1 MRRRAVG
8 WAATAHALAS
18 PRPLVALVA
27 GADGAVDDADV
38 EALLDAGHEVVL
50 AVPEGVSAVA
60 GPTGAAGQVP
70 VVAVRAGSDAV
81 AVARAVGG
89 GRDVL
94 VLRSGTRTGPLCLE
108 RLRWVAASVPDA
120 ATVSAWDPRADA
132 AGVAWPTHL
141 TFGEVARALVYR
153 PDLWAVEVPEPY
165 GPCTYVRTA
174 AAGDSAWH
182 ALAPHAVAEGPDV
195 GPALAPGRW
204 QDRAAATIAQAA
216 RLDSVEPRILYIA
229 QGVTRRACDENM
241 ALARELQGQRPL
253 LLERL
258 SNGTFEL
265 SEVAA
270 GARRRLQTWRPAG
283 ALEGTV
289 TDDPFEAFVTQV
301 LAENGVEA
309 VHVVHL
315 LGQPVLGV
323 ARAATRLGLPLTMS
337 VTDDYLVEPSRV
349 RRLLPDV
356 PATADPATEIRAEGW
371 LDAVG
376 ELLDA
381 CRRVVT
387 STPWLRAAHVAA
399 FGARAERIE
408 ILESLGPVAERLER
422 EAPRQR
428 RPGPLRVVSAAR
440 WGAGKGIGLTREVAR
455 SLGAEVEW
463 HVLGEGS
470 WQLADVAVAHPA
482 YDHAELGALLDEIDA
497 DAGALLTDGPDMD
510 GRVLTELWA
519 RGLRVVATRIGANAD
534 AVDARGAGAL
544 VPVGDVEAS
553 ARAVLEQARLGASA
567 DVPQTPPAGGVV
579 SGVTYGG
586 GLSSLVRR
594 EAVDVPLIAVM
605 ALPGSTSATIRVAR
619 PAVHARQ
626 RGFAEFRGSDASD
639 IVEALDRAD
648 YAAIVV
654 QRTAVKDPVTA
665 QRLASVLAERKIRLI
680 VDLDD
685 DLVSDAARARLAK
698 MHVRFPNLSHE
709 RLDAL
714 AHLVGAADLVT
725 VSMDNLRAVV
735 DEVRG
740 APVAVTVA
748 NNLDDRLWS
757 CTVDDLSQPYADVR
771 LLYMGTVTHAADL
784 ELLVEPL
791 ALLNSG
797 GRRVTLDVVGV
808 SDGPLPSR
816 HMARARVG
824 NMLYPDFVRWMRGHA
839 GQWAAGLAPLEHDAL
854 NSSKSDLKLL
864 EYALAGLPAV
874 ATDYGPYAGRTDL
887 ATIVP
892 NDPAAWAQAV
902 EDVLGDP
909 VATRER
915 QRQVADRV
923 RRERTWTPQR
933 VGAWVDLLLGPTA
946 GEVRDAEVS
955 LGAESSRA

>member
-8 WAATAHALAS
+8 WAGTAQALAG
-18 PRPLVALVA
+18 PRPAVALVA
-27 GADGAVDDADV
+27 GADGLVADTEV
-38 EALLDAGHEVVL
+38 EALSGAGYEVVL
-50 AVPEGVSAVA
+50 VVPEGSPALA
-60 GPTGAAGQVP
+60 GPTGAAGHAA
-70 VVAVRAGSDAV
+70 VVAVRPGADAV

-89 GRDVL
+89 GRDVV

-108 RLRWVAASVPDA
+108 RLRWVAASLPDA
-120 ATVSAWDPRADA
+120 ASVSAWDPRADA
-132 AGVAWPTHL
+132 AGVAWPSHL
-141 TFGEVARALVYR
+141 TSREVARALAYR
-153 PDLWAVEVPEPY
+153 PDVWAVEVP
-165 GPCTYVRTA
+165 GPSGACTYVRTA
-174 AAGDSAWH
+174 PAGEDAWH
-182 ALAPHAVAEGPDV
+182 ALAPHAVAQGPDA
-195 GPALAPGRW
+195 GPAPAPGRW

-216 RLDSVEPRILYIA
+216 RLDSVEPRTLYVA
-229 QGVTRRACDENM
+229 HGVTRRACDENM
-241 ALARELQGQRPL
+241 ALALELQGQRPL

-265 SEVAA
+265 SEVAG

-289 TDDPFEAFVTQV
+289 ADDSFEAFVTQV
-301 LAENGVEA
+301 LAENAVEA
-309 VHVVHL
+309 VHLVHL

-323 ARAATRLGLPLTMS
+323 ARASARLGLPLTMS
-337 VTDDYLVEPSRV
+337 LTDDYLVEPSRV

-356 PATADPATEIRAEGW
+356 PAAAGAEPATEARAAGW

-376 ELLDA
+376 ELVDA

-399 FGARAERIE
+399 LGARAERIE
-408 ILESLGPVAERLER
+408 VLESLGPVADRLER
-422 EAPRQR
+422 EGSRQR

-440 WGAGKGIGLTREVAR
+440 WGAGKGIELTREVAR
-455 SLGAEVEW
+455 ALGAEVEW

-482 YDHAELGALLDEIDA
+482 YDAGELGALLDEIDA

-553 ARAVLEQARLGASA
+553 ARAVLEQARLGAGA
-567 DVPQTPPAGGVV
+567 DAPQAPPAGGVV
-579 SGVTYGG
+579 SEVTSSTV
-586 GLSSLVRR
+586 LSSLART
-594 EAVDVPLIAVM
+594 AGTA
-605 ALPGSTSATIRVAR
+605 TATIGVVALRRSASEIIRLTR
-619 PAVHARQ
+619 PAVHAHQLGR
-626 RGFAEFRGSDASD
+626 AEIRDADARD
-639 IVEALDRAD
+639 IVDGLDRVD
-648 YAAIVV
+648 YSTLVV
-654 QRTAVKDPVTA
+654 QRTAVDLPTA
-665 QRLASVLAERKIRLI
+665 RRLTQVVAERGIRLV

-685 DLVSDAARARLAK
+685 DLVSDPSRRRVVAMGFR
-698 MHVRFPNLSHE
+698 MLSHE

-748 NNLDDRLWS
+748 NNLDGRLWS

-824 NMLYPDFVRWMRGHA
+824 NMLYPDFVRWMRGYA

-902 EDVLGDP
+902 EDVLRDP